1 MENTGNS
8 TEEKIF
14 NAALQEFV
22 EKGYDGAR
30 MQSIADRAG
39 INKALLHY
47 YYRTKDKLFEA
58 VVPQIIKQL
67 PIGINSALEKE
78 GSIED
83 KITAIVHLYITFLK
97 NNPGLFNFV
106 LRELL
111 SNPERLARIFKQ
123 ILESE
128 SNNLIGLLAE
138 LIQQEAK
145 AGNIVPIRP
154 EQLITNLISLCVFP
168 FIGKFM
174 VEHIILKNIGTSYD
188 DFIKNRENEV
198 VTFILKAIKP

>member
-1 MENTGNS
+1 MENTGS

-14 NAALQEFV
+14 NAAFQEFV
-22 EKGYDGAR
+22 EKGFDGAR

-78 GSIED
+78 GTIED
-83 KITAIVHLYITFLK
+83 KIKDIVHLYITFLK
-97 NNPGLFNFV
+97 NNPYLLNFV

-123 ILESE
+123 ILENE
-128 SNNLIGLLAE
+128 NNNLIGRLAE

-145 AGNIVPIRP
+145 AGNIIPIRP

-168 FIGKFM
+168 FIGRFM
-174 VEHIILKNIGTSYD
+174 VENIILKNIGTSYD
-188 DFIKNRENEV
+188 DFIKSRENEV